1 MKKVLLYSGGTDSW
15 LISKIEK
22 PDVKLFFDIGTKS
35 SEGEIKRL
43 DKDVVIDRTLR
54 GLGSLEKADGSFIL
68 PLRNL
73 YFIARAAEYGDHII
87 LGTNKTD
94 AHNDKTQEFAEKT
107 QDLLNYYYGPSK
119 DGLSEIK
126 DIVIDFGYKKYNKAE
141 LVKLYLDNGGSVEDY
156 INKSFSCYTPIV
168 KEGSDLVDDPIYTE
182 CHNCKPC
189 FNKMMSLF
197 VNGCTMPSGYLASF
211 IPYLEN
217 KLKEIDGG
225 KPHRYYS
232 REQIAAALE
241 AAKKDAQ

>member
-35 SEGEIKRL
+35 SEAEKAKLG
-43 DKDVVIDRTLR
+43 KDVIIDKTLS
-54 GLGSLEKADGSFIL
+54 GLGTLEKEDGSFIL

-73 YFIARAAEYGDHII
+73 YFIARAAEYGEHII

-94 AHNDKTQEFAEKT
+94 AHNDKTEEFANKT
-107 QDLLNYYYGPSK
+107 EDLLNYYYGPSK

-126 DIVIDFGYKKYNKAE
+126 DIKVDFGYKKYNKVE
-141 LVKLYLDNGGSVEDY
+141 LVKLYLENGGSVEEY
-156 INKSFSCYTPIV
+156 INDSFSCYTPIV
-168 KEGSDLVDDPIYTE
+168 TEGSDLVDDPKYKE

-197 VNGCTMPSGYLASF
+197 INGCELPKGYLASF
-211 IPYLEN
+211 IPFLEN
-217 KLKEIDGG
+217 KLKEIDAG
-225 KPHRYYS
+225 KEHRYYS
-232 REQIAAALE
+232 RDIIQSALDKAYE
-241 AAKKDAQ
+241 DK